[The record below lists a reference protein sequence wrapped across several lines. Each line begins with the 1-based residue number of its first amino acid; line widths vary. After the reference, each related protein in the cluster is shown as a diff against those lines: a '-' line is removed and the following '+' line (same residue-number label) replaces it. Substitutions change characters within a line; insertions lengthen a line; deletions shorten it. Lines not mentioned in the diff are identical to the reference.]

1 MKILTETNYKAFRF
15 LKGNKP
21 VVNAKIKHLIDAVQN
36 GLNLFPFAPIMVNE
50 DMYVIDGQHR
60 LKACEKM
67 KLPVYYVVVPK
78 ITLVQIAQLNAT
90 ATRWKT
96 SDFFNCFIE
105 TGNKDYKTL
114 ELFQTK
120 YSLST
125 NVAVQ
130 LLMNG
135 GLTEGGTGSETFKEG
150 KFAVRHAEK
159 AEKIMKTVL
168 GYTDVAEEKVLR
180 HRSFIRA
187 IQLLMASAEYQ
198 HNEVVEKL
206 KQKRLLVQLKSNHR
220 EYIYHIEELYNK
232 GASIRKIIY
241 KSAKNK

>member
-1 MKILTETNYKAFRF
+1 MKILTETNYKAFKF
-15 LKGNKP
+15 LKGNRP
-21 VVNAKIKHLIDAVQN
+21 IIPAKIKRLIDALQS
-36 GLNLFPFAPIMVNE
+36 GLNLFPYAPIMVND

-78 ITLVQIAQLNAT
+78 ISLVQIAQLNAT

-114 ELFQTK
+114 QMFQDK
-120 YSLST
+120 YDLSI
-125 NVAVQ
+125 NIAVQ

-135 GLTEGGTGSETFKEG
+135 SLNEGGTGSETFKEG
-150 KFAVRHAEK
+150 KFAVRHLEK
-159 AEKIMKTVL
+159 AEKIMKHVMD
-168 GYTDVAEEKVLR
+168 YEPICEEKALK

-187 IQLLMASAEYQ
+187 VQLLMASPEYN
-198 HNEVVEKL
+198 HKEVVEKL
-206 KQKRLLVQLKSNHR
+206 KQKKLLILTKGNHR

-241 KSAKNK
+241 KSAKA